1 MCGYFSITTF
11 ILMRTLFEEESS
23 LSPIDDFSVQPIDQR
38 LDVLRKRQ
46 RHLMIWFFLAGAI
59 TVVTF
64 FSLFFQKEFV
74 YRLFDLSI
82 QVQDLDLPYHV
93 QELIPFKQPVDYLL
107 NLLSWVGW
115 LFLKLI
121 VSFSGAFILVSWAKK
136 FRFFQQRFQAR
147 TQRFLA
153 WVISFIILW
162 SGLSYIQYDWKDETK
177 QAYQQWMSYQNN
189 IVESQIAQDLQQA
202 DISST
207 EKAYVLAQVALL
219 HQPVDRKTANIY
231 VNQLID
237 AEKTDP
243 VLFKKYDFKPEQLWV
258 MQQQLYGRSITAL
271 TQPLDV
277 RAQQA
282 ERVSNII
289 QVMLWGV
296 AILLVAISTGLYG
309 LARHLKNRRIR
320 ISQKLED

>member
-1 MCGYFSITTF
+1 M
-11 ILMRTLFEEESS
+11 
-23 LSPIDDFSVQPIDQR
+23 SPIDDFSVQPLDQR
-38 LDVLRKRQ
+38 LDVLKKRQ
-46 RHLMIWFFLAGAI
+46 RHLMIWFFLTSTLAVATI
-59 TVVTF
+59 A
-64 FSLFFQKEFV
+64 SLFFQKEFI

-82 QVQDLDLPYHV
+82 QVQALDLPYHV
-93 QELIPFKQPVDYLL
+93 QELIPFKQPVDYFF
-107 NLLSWVGW
+107 NLLSWFGW
-115 LFLKLI
+115 LFLKI
-121 VSFSGAFILVSWAKK
+121 FVSFLGAFFLVSWAKK
-136 FRFFQQRFQAR
+136 IKFFRQRFQAW

-153 WVISFIILW
+153 WIISFILLW
-162 SGLSYIQYDWKDETK
+162 SGLSYVQYDWKDETK

-237 AEKTDP
+237 AEKNDP
-243 VLFKKYDFKPEQLWV
+243 LLFKKYDFKPEQLWV
-258 MQQQLYGRSITAL
+258 MQQQLYGKSITAL

-282 ERVSNII
+282 ERVSHLVNVI
-289 QVMLWGV
+289 LWGIV
-296 AILLVAISTGLYG
+296 ILILALSTVLYV
-309 LARHLKNRRIR
+309 LAKHLKNRRNR
-320 ISQKLED
+320 ISQKLEY